1 MIVFQGAVEQICVC
15 AFYRE
20 GSIFSKFCRSPK
32 LQIFIDHNALL
43 TQNRDTHKKLNSK
56 IKMEIWQLEQKL

>member
-1 MIVFQGAVEQICVC
+1 MVVLQGTIEQICVH

-20 GSIFSKFCRSPK
+20 AFFSKFCRSPK
-32 LQIFIDHNALL
+32 SQKFIDDNTLL
-43 TQNRDTHKKLNSK
+43 TQNRDTHKELNSK

>member
-1 MIVFQGAVEQICVC
+1 MIVFQGAVEQICVR

-20 GSIFSKFCRSPK
+20 AFFSKFCRSPK
-32 LQIFIDHNALL
+32 SQIFIDHNALL
-43 TQNRDTHKKLNSK
+43 TQNRDTHKELNSK